1 MILVY
6 APGPR
11 EFLNG
16 WLGWRRAEIR
26 QLFILPGLLTVAWFL
41 TILEMRV
48 EKEKEKCYISWF
60 YC

>member
-48 EKEKEKCYISWF
+48 EKEN
-60 YC
+60 